1 MGSLYFVSIPIGC
14 EVRRYFFVLFPT
26 MAFLQLYN
34 MKHKQIIPEC
44 WEEMTPKQYMYLL
57 RKIFVMMQNDS
68 ITKEDVLTDFAD
80 YLCGRNYSF
89 RSSKR
94 IDHLLLVNTAS
105 ELLKWIF
112 VESDDEVVFDYC
124 TVQNLIPQFRKLTG
138 PQSAG
143 YDLRFGEYR
152 KACWMY
158 NAYTIDHDIASLDGL
173 VGILYRPKARKTN
186 SRKFN
191 GDFREPFNE
200 HLIGKYA
207 SRVKHWP
214 EYIKWGIYLWFGY
227 FCKHLMSEEFEI
239 EGNTVSFAPLFQSG
253 GDPNVKKDESLG
265 MTSVLFSLAESR
277 TFGNVDE
284 TDQAFLFNVMLK
296 LLADHQTAQN
306 LKKV

>member
-1 MGSLYFVSIPIGC
+1 MKKVRSIP
-14 EVRRYFFVLFPT
+14 EY
-26 MAFLQLYN
+26 
-34 MKHKQIIPEC
+34 
-44 WEEMTPKQYMYLL
+44 WEELMPKQFNYLL
-57 RKIFVMMQNDS
+57 RKIFVMMRNDI

-80 YLCGRNYSF
+80 YLCGRNYSV
-89 RSSKR
+89 SLSKR
-94 IDHLLLVNTAS
+94 INHLLLVNTAS
-105 ELLKWIF
+105 DLLKWIF
-112 VESDDEVVFDYC
+112 VENEEEVIFDFC
-124 TVQNLIPQFRKLTG
+124 TVQNLIPKFKKLIG

-158 NAYTIDHDIASLDGL
+158 NAYTINHDMDSLDGL
-173 VGILYRPKARKTN
+173 VGILYRPSTSLRYRNT
-186 SRKFN
+186 FN

-227 FCKHLMSEEFEI
+227 FCKYLMTGEFYIDGTE
-239 EGNTVSFAPLFQSG
+239 VSFAPLFQSG
-253 GDPNVKKDESLG
+253 GDPDGKSDESLG

-284 TDQAFLFNVMLK
+284 TDNASLFKVMLK
-296 LLADHQTAQN
+296 LLNDDITAKN
-306 LKKV
+306 LKKQ

>member
-1 MGSLYFVSIPIGC
+1 MKKVRSIP
-14 EVRRYFFVLFPT
+14 EY
-26 MAFLQLYN
+26 
-34 MKHKQIIPEC
+34 
-44 WEEMTPKQYMYLL
+44 WEEMTPKQFNYLL
-57 RKIFVMMQNDS
+57 RKIFVMMRNDI

-80 YLCGRNYSF
+80 YLCGRNYSV
-89 RSSKR
+89 SLSKR
-94 IDHLLLVNTAS
+94 INHLLLVNTAS
-105 ELLKWIF
+105 DLLKWIF
-112 VESDDEVVFDYC
+112 VENEEEVIFDFC
-124 TVQNLIPQFRKLTG
+124 TVQNLIPKFKKLIG

-158 NAYTIDHDIASLDGL
+158 NAYTINHDMDSLDGL
-173 VGILYRPKARKTN
+173 VGILYRPSTSLRYRNT
-186 SRKFN
+186 FN

-284 TDQAFLFNVMLK
+284 TDQAFLFKVMLK
-296 LLADHQTAQN
+296 LLADYQTAQN